1 VALAQRVVVMG
12 VIYTE
17 ACYSL
22 GVKELHGGLSTS
34 LAQRV
39 VVMGGICT
47 EA

>member
-1 VALAQRVVVMG
+1 MG
-12 VIYTE
+12 VICTE

-22 GVKELHGGLSTS
+22 GVMDLHVGLSTS

-39 VVMGGICT
+39 VVMGVICT